1 MAVLTKHPHLFN
13 KHHCTFLVNL
23 NRNQQSSHAKINS
36 SRLDQPAVISTLL
49 YNTKSSYF
57 SFCTT
62 GVVRFSFKNWINEVV
77 ETTPIYIHSIIPNR
91 FFFHAPAPPIF
102 IFPLIGGKFWCRS
115 DSSGRVK
122 WKRSWIIDGMGDVDG
137 WTHDIIPIYMLYF
150 RINGGTICVCDNGE
164 SRSFRFGPSR
174 SSRRR
179 KNSWRCITKRII
191 FSGYE
196 HSGSKEKLICTIRL
210 APISVFIQPK

>member
-49 YNTKSSYF
+49 YNTNSSYF

-77 ETTPIYIHSIIPNR
+77 ETTPIYIHSINSID
-91 FFFHAPAPPIF
+91 FFFQCARSSAPNFYISIDPGEI
-102 IFPLIGGKFWCRS
+102 LVS
-115 DSSGRVK
+115 
-122 WKRSWIIDGMGDVDG
+122 KRFVRPSEMETFMNNWWDG
-137 WTHDIIPIYMLYF
+137 W
-150 RINGGTICVCDNGE
+150 
-164 SRSFRFGPSR
+164 
-174 SSRRR
+174 RRR
-179 KNSWRCITKRII
+179 MNSWHNPYQYAL
-191 FSGYE
+191 FSN
-196 HSGSKEKLICTIRL
+196 
-210 APISVFIQPK
+210 